1 MTFEL
6 EKIKRYGKKIMYCA
20 GEHCWLLA
28 VVLLLI
34 ALLTVGVVF
43 LQYVYPIFIEN
54 QGISAESVKIN
65 QTVYE
70 QIKSQLENRRQNLQ
84 DVLNENHQDPFR

>member
-34 ALLTVGVVF
+34 ALLIVGVVF
-43 LQYVYPIFIEN
+43 FQYVYLIFIEN
-54 QGISAESVKIN
+54 QGISAEPVKIN

-70 QIKSQLENRRQNLQ
+70 QIKSRLGNSKQNLQ
-84 DVLNENHQDPFR
+84 DVLNGNYQDPFR